1 MLYQD
6 VQGHSRQRL
15 PSVCQY
21 AQCLPWCL
29 ALSRCSMKCVQN
41 ERWSDSSPSDLLV
54 ICPWPLIFLLPFFSS
69 SLSLYVKFS
78 ILVSLKSHL
87 GSFQKNIFAC
97 SAVQKFWVNGPA
109 VGPGHRCFWKQTP
122 WWSLNG
128 GPAYNSLLS
137 SGLSLTYSLKILF
150 VCFFLFL
157 CSVTPTDIICPSAS
171 TTRKHKGIHMV
182 RGFSPA
188 DSCLPGHISW
198 AARPEI
204 LQVRSEWA
212 CSTES
217 CLTHKNEH
225 DTSQLGPPVLGHARL
240 VAHSDARENCE
251 QQENSRQT
259 QDGGSDHQ
267 GSAGLHVAWKQEHR
281 QWG

>member
-6 VQGHSRQRL
+6 VQEHSRQRL

-29 ALSRCSMKCVQN
+29 ALSRCSMKFVQN

-54 ICPWPLIFLLPFFSS
+54 IYLVIYPWPLTFLLPFFSS

-87 GSFQKNIFAC
+87 GSFQKNIFAW

-128 GPAYNSLLS
+128 GPAYTSLLS

-157 CSVTPTDIICPSAS
+157 CSVTPIDIICPSAS

-182 RGFSPA
+182 RGFSPV
-188 DSCLPGHISW
+188 DSYVFLATSLEQQDLRFFRSAQSGRALQKAVLPTRMSMTPASW
-198 AARPEI
+198 ARLYLATPGSWPIRMHGRTVSSRRIAGRPRTEAAIIRAR
-204 LQVRSEWA
+204 QA
-212 CSTES
+212 CT
-217 CLTHKNEH
+217 
-225 DTSQLGPPVLGHARL
+225 
-240 VAHSDARENCE
+240 
-251 QQENSRQT
+251 
-259 QDGGSDHQ
+259 
-267 GSAGLHVAWKQEHR
+267 
-281 QWG
+281 